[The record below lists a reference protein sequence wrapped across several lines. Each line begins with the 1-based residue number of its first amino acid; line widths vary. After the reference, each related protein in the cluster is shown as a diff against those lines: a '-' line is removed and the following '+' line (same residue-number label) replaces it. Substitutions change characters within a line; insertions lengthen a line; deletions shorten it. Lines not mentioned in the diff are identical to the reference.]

1 MCHNNDNCH
10 IKLWRGL
17 LFVQS
22 YPPRLRSTPAWL
34 YTVLIC
40 VWPAMF
46 SFHHK
51 QSDNTPWQWGPASH
65 HYLHF
70 PPQCPVWVWGSV
82 TELKTIWEVS
92 VSERWETTF
101 SLKCSVLTNNNWAH
115 SEETSDHKAIFT
127 LPNLIIRN
135 LIIIISVFVK
145 NIKVSG
151 VNCANTKN
159 ILNDN
164 DMMIEVIP
172 GKSSTDA

>member
-1 MCHNNDNCH
+1 M
-10 IKLWRGL
+10 
-17 LFVQS
+17 
-22 YPPRLRSTPAWL
+22 
-34 YTVLIC
+34 
-40 VWPAMF
+40 
-46 SFHHK
+46 
-51 QSDNTPWQWGPASH
+51 
-65 HYLHF
+65 
-70 PPQCPVWVWGSV
+70 
-82 TELKTIWEVS
+82 S

-101 SLKCSVLTNNNWAH
+101 SLKCSVLTNNNGAH

-135 LIIIISVFVK
+135 LIIIISVFFCVK
-145 NIKVSG
+145 SIKVSG